1 MTLLS
6 LYIHFWLYLH
16 FGAGDGGED
25 EGSTLSHLSGAL
37 FPLSVVT
44 RAGTLGNEAGT
55 AHTEEVTDISKNLIP
70 KSQKC
75 ITPLLN
81 KLLEIIKDRG
91 AWQRLQSMGLPRV
104 QTEHE
109 ILHVSCNISW
119 TWTWNF
125 TMLLPIS
132 AGYPWPKKKSLRKS
146 STVREIPI

>member
-1 MTLLS
+1 
-6 LYIHFWLYLH
+6 LH

-55 AHTEEVTDISKNLIP
+55 AHIEEVTDISKNLIP

-104 QTEHE
+104 RTEQE
-109 ILHVSCNISW
+109 ILHVSCNIS
-119 TWTWNF
+119 
-125 TMLLPIS
+125 
-132 AGYPWPKKKSLRKS
+132 
-146 STVREIPI
+146 